1 MSSLVL
7 LAVISGVLEQGT
19 QERQAGFF
27 DPGLQHWSYTG
38 LELKIFCFI
47 RSRWI
52 SNQFVAV
59 AIPSPL
65 LQSFLFSAIQILLEY
80 FEAAGQFDLLTITF
94 TVLFTIDHNGVE

>member
-47 RSRWI
+47 RSRRI
-52 SNQFVAV
+52 SNQFAAV

-65 LQSFLFSAIQILLEY
+65 L
-80 FEAAGQFDLLTITF
+80 
-94 TVLFTIDHNGVE
+94 